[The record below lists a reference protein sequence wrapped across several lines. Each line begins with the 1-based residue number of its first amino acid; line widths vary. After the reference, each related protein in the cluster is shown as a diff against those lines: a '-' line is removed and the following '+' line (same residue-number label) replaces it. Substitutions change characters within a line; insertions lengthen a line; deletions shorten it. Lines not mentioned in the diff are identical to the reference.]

1 MLKNPK
7 KIVDSKTVKRLSSGI
22 LAAVAA
28 CAGCEKLNPQLP
40 GQPGEDRK
48 DDKLMRNT
56 YSQITA
62 EWVSVT
68 GAVALAL
75 CKDRLQSDRLA
86 APFTHMQKNTI
97 TDP

>member
-1 MLKNPK
+1 
-7 KIVDSKTVKRLSSGI
+7 
-22 LAAVAA
+22 
-28 CAGCEKLNPQLP
+28 
-40 GQPGEDRK
+40 
-48 DDKLMRNT
+48 MRNT

-62 EWVSVT
+62 EWVGVT